1 MNGVRVST
9 LILQNQAITSPRLHR
24 EWIGVRKGLSVYCP
38 AVETSAPAWNFLES
52 ESELMIRLSSSG
64 GVAEDRIIPIRC
76 LRVAL
81 LQQSRLPQH
90 CSMIPINPLGRH
102 FAITKLDEDYE
113 SHVDLFACRR
123 HTRQEPIHPLRMM
136 ELDAGFFGNAIFGRD
151 AIE

>member
-38 AVETSAPAWNFLES
+38 AVETSALAGNFLES
-52 ESELMIRLSSSG
+52 ESELR
-64 GVAEDRIIPIRC
+64 
-76 LRVAL
+76 RVAL

-113 SHVDLFACRR
+113 RHVDLFACRR

-136 ELDAGFFGNAIFGRD
+136 ELDASFFGNAIFGRD